1 MGNIYRLP
9 STQDVSSHA
18 ASPILWGRGA
28 LWLAFLGPVFFL
40 TYGACNWFT
49 SLRSDVGV
57 VVFAWEKQLPFVQ
70 EFMLPYMSID
80 LFYAASLFLFRDR
93 LLLDIHARR
102 LLLAT
107 LVSCAGFLLF
117 PLRFSFEVPHATG
130 FNGWLQAVLLG
141 FDKPFNQAPSLHISL
156 LLVLWV
162 TYATRLAGVW
172 RMVLHAWFS
181 LIGVSVLFVYQHHF
195 IDVVTGVMAG
205 IVCLYAIPDVAHRW
219 RWSPPTKAMR
229 RIGWRYALAAGLCAL
244 LAWQM
249 TARWS
254 AWGWLMLWPAASLAL
269 VSAAYYGLGNAV
281 FQRSNGKINWPART
295 LLGPYLLGAWLSYRR
310 YLKTLPPL
318 TAICDNI
325 WLGAYPKES
334 KDWHGVLDLSNEF
347 IAPGKGS
354 ANTRRFIPVLDL
366 TAPSAQVL
374 VEAVRWVDEQSRDGP
389 TLVHCAL
396 GLSRSASVVA
406 TWMTWSG
413 RVADVKAGF
422 THLNKLRPGITWTE
436 AHLAQSALALQS
448 LGSYPNRR

>member
-1 MGNIYRLP
+1 M
-9 STQDVSSHA
+9 
-18 ASPILWGRGA
+18 
-28 LWLAFLGPVFFL
+28 WLAFLGPMFFL

-57 VVFAWEKQLPFVQ
+57 VVFDWEKHLPFVQ

-93 LLLDIHARR
+93 LVLDNHARR

-117 PLRFSFEVPHATG
+117 PLRFSFEVPHASG

-156 LLVLWV
+156 LVVLWV
-162 TYATRLAGVW
+162 AYATRLVGVW
-172 RMVLHAWFS
+172 RTVLHGWFS
-181 LIGVSVLFVYQHHF
+181 LIGLSVLVVYQHHF

-229 RIGWRYALAAGLCAL
+229 RIGGRYAIGAAVCVF
-244 LAWQM
+244 LAWQI
-249 TARWS
+249 ASSWS
-254 AWGWLMLWPAASLAL
+254 AWGWLILWPAASLAL

-281 FQRSNGKINWPART
+281 FQRSHGKISWPART
-295 LLGPYLLGAWLSYRR
+295 LLGPYLFGAWLSYRR
-310 YLKTLPPL
+310 YLKTLPPS
-318 TAICDNI
+318 TAVCDNI
-325 WLGAYPKES
+325 WLGAYPDAP
-334 KDWHGVLDLSNEF
+334 KDWHGVLDLTNEF

-354 ANTRRFIPVLDL
+354 AQTRIFLPVLDL

-374 VEAVRWVDEQSRDGP
+374 IEAVRWVDEQYPHGP

-396 GLSRSASVVA
+396 GLSRSASVIA
-406 TWMTWSG
+406 TWMAWSG
-413 RVADVKAGF
+413 RVADVKTAF
-422 THLNKLRPGITWTE
+422 THLNNLRPGITWTDE
-436 AHLAQSALALQS
+436 HLAQSALALQS
-448 LGSYPNRR
+448 LGSYADRR